1 MDTADYDT
9 GFTTEFTAWTVPP
22 ELAVYPWDDAH
33 PADRLKPGVISVHTP
48 GRAVMSCTL
57 TPCPAPTDRECAVP
71 MPEAGSS
78 TRWAKA
84 NGGRMM

>member
-33 PADRLKPGVISVHTP
+33 PADRLKPGVDQCSYAP
-48 GRAVMSCTL
+48 GGL
-57 TPCPAPTDRECAVP
+57 L
-71 MPEAGSS
+71 
-78 TRWAKA
+78 
-84 NGGRMM
+84 